1 MGHAFTGRSR
11 PTGMVVQFPRPS
23 AGRASGGAA
32 TAPPR
37 LLDVVSAALRARHYS
52 PRTEKAYIGWIRRF
66 ILFHGKRHPREM
78 AEPEIGEFLSTLATR
93 DKVAASTQNQALAAL
108 LFLYQEVLLRKLE
121 WLGDLVHAKRPAR
134 VPVVLSRNEVG
145 ALLAKLDGAPYLVS
159 ALLYGAGM
167 RLLEVLQLRVK
178 DIDLGR
184 REVTVRRGKGQ
195 RDRRTVLPGLLTGP
209 LTEHLKAVRTQHG
222 RDLAQG
228 AGAVALPDALCRKY
242 PAAAREWPWQWDSP
256 RRGPTWIVRPDK
268 SADTIPTRRSSSA
281 RCEPPPAQPASSS
294 PQAPTPSATPSRH
307 TCWNPATTSEQSKSS
322 SVIATSARP

>member
-1 MGHAFTGRSR
+1 MGHAFTGSSR
-11 PTGMVVQFPRPS
+11 PTGMVVPFPRPS

-32 TAPPR
+32 TAPLR

-242 PAAAREWPWQWDSP
+242 PAAAREWPWQWVFPAARTYVDRQTGQV
-256 RRGPTWIVRPDK
+256 RRHHTHETVIQRAVRAAARAAGIIKPT
-268 SADTIPTRRSSSA
+268 S
-281 RCEPPPAQPASSS
+281 
-294 PQAPTPSATPSRH
+294 PTPSATPSRH